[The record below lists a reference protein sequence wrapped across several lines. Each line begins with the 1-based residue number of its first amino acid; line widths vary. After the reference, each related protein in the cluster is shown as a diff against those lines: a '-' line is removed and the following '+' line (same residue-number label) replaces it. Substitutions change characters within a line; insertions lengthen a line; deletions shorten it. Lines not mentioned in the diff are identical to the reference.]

1 MIHDRLPEITE
12 EVVMTVTRADG
23 NQEVSVSKDKA
34 PGNAPAA
41 KLDMLAKEIIDERRR
56 NHQT

>member
-12 EVVMTVTRADG
+12 EVVMTVTRAG
-23 NQEVSVSKDKA
+23 GEEEISVSKDNA
-34 PGNAPAA
+34 PGDAPAA